1 MANKI
6 SLPSGATVTLKDPS
20 TLKIRDRKKI
30 IKASESESGE
40 MSKAVALGDAI
51 LAMMIEDWS
60 FDLLIPSIKIDS
72 IDDLEPA
79 DYDALVKATEDASTY
94 LFPKLQD
101 TDENK
106 ADPTSPLDNSKD

>member
-6 SLPSGATVTLKDPS
+6 TLPSGATVTLKDTS

-60 FDLLIPSIKIDS
+60 FDLLIPSLKIDS

-79 DYDALVKATEDASTY
+79 DYDALVKATEDASVY

-101 TDENK
+101 NDENK